1 MENKTW
7 SWKRKSAEKN
17 IEKEKTLELKKSVES
32 LNEQLTSA
40 CIESTAKDDLLAKQA
55 KVAEEAI
62 AGWEKAEAQALSLK
76 QQLDGALLQ
85 KKAAEERLVARD
97 TELQECM
104 QHLRGVKEEQ
114 QLVVNNAS
122 SRISREQEKTRM
134 LEQRLVETNK
144 KLSELVAENGNL
156 KRILEAKE
164 QLLEE
169 LNEAKSKLEEN
180 FTDVMS
186 RLDASE
192 KLNASLQ
199 YEVCILQKELEIRNE
214 ERDFNRRSTDAAHR
228 QHLES
233 IKKIAKLETEC
244 QRLRLMVR
252 KRLPG
257 PGALAKMRNEVE
269 VLGYDS
275 SSKDG
280 SSIVKRLHAIE
291 NENKVLTESLTK
303 KTNELQASR
312 IMLAR
317 TSSKLSQVETQLE
330 DLSKGKA
337 DYELAKSSPMPYNLQ
352 RSSISDHGGNEDN
365 LSRAESWA
373 SALISE
379 LEHFKSGK
387 PTAPSC
393 KSVAV
398 SDLSL
403 MDDFVEMEKLA
414 IITVDKHFDS
424 SLSAIADS
432 NSCVTTKESEAT
444 CRDLVPVMEVSRCNE
459 ADEGKQFKYLSLE
472 NYPIWLQDI
481 LRVIIQK
488 HHIMQKSFCSILEDV
503 QSALGNWDSSVVLK
517 SYSEKV
523 LQTKCTLSDFFNEDI
538 RTQFCRS
545 DLEKPVCKLV
555 ELVEGIIQKCRES
568 RTGQSISSAD
578 DEGVSLHDKSAS
590 GNEYLARTF
599 LWEISDLTNVLQN
612 FIAACNDLLTD
623 KIDLQ
628 KLIDEVSSTL
638 DLIISHSFSIQDVS
652 DMKATIRKH
661 IVADELGSEHALKSV
676 SVSNAL
682 HILFRMEDME
692 SKLKHENVRLNSEI
706 VSIESKRKDLEDMLK
721 ASGTKNEALKAQL
734 QESEASISNLQK
746 EIEKIKK
753 AKEQIEEQIANQI
766 GINEDLATQLTLARA
781 ELNEALRKFSSL
793 EIQLAHR
800 SNCCEELEE
809 TCLELQLELER
820 ASSEETPKY
829 IMPRPE
835 DKQIPTECDI
845 IAATEKLAACQETI
859 LNLGKQLKAMASAD
873 DAPLFTNVST
883 TTPKS
888 NHDRLQL
895 LEHTRKEGHS
905 ESGELRSAKIENVS
919 TEPPHP
925 SVSDEVPMSPENPSD
940 KHKGDPDEGKP
951 MIVAKK
957 QDAGATLLRKIMMQ
971 RRRKRS
977 TRLELPV
984 GAQ

>member
-1 MENKTW
+1 MEFVGIMENKTW
-7 SWKRKSAEKN
+7 LWKRKSAEKN
-17 IEKEKTLELKKSVES
+17 IEKEKNLELEKSVES
-32 LNEQLTSA
+32 LNEQVTSA
-40 CIESTAKDDLLAKQA
+40 RIESTAKDDLLAKQA

-62 AGWEKAEAQALSLK
+62 AGWEKTEAQALSLK
-76 QQLDGALLQ
+76 QQLDGVLLQ
-85 KKAAEERLVARD
+85 KKTAEERLVARD

-104 QHLRGVKEEQ
+104 QQLRGVKEEQ
-114 QLVVNNAS
+114 KLVVNNAS
-122 SRISREQEKTRM
+122 LRIAREQEKTRM
-134 LEQRLVETNK
+134 LEQRLVETDK

-156 KRILEAKE
+156 KRILEAKV
-164 QLLEE
+164 QSLAE

-233 IKKIAKLETEC
+233 IKKIAKLEAEC
-244 QRLRLMVR
+244 QRLRVMVR

-275 SSKDG
+275 STKDG
-280 SSIVKRLHAIE
+280 SSIAKRLHAIE

-317 TSSKLSQVETQLE
+317 TASKLSQVETQLE

-337 DYELAKSSPMPYNLQ
+337 
-352 RSSISDHGGNEDN
+352 GGNEDN

-414 IITVDKHFDS
+414 IITVDKHFDT

-432 NSCVTTKESEAT
+432 NSCVTIKESEAN
-444 CRDLVPVMEVSRCNE
+444 CRDLVPLMEVVSSCNE
-459 ADEGKQFKYLSLE
+459 ANEGKQFKYLSLE

-503 QSALGNWDSSVVLK
+503 QSALGNWDSSIVAK

-523 LQTKCTLSDFFNEDI
+523 MQTKCTLSDFFDEGITTDS
-538 RTQFCRS
+538 RS

-555 ELVEGIIQKCRES
+555 ELVEGMIQKCRES
-568 RTGQSISSAD
+568 KTGQSLS
-578 DEGVSLHDKSAS
+578 S

-599 LWEISDLTNVLQN
+599 LWEISDLTTVLQN
-612 FIAACNDLLTD
+612 LIAACKDLLTD

-638 DLIISHSFSIQDVS
+638 DVIISHSFSIQDVS

-661 IVADELGSEHALKSV
+661 MVADELGSEHVLKSV

-692 SKLKHENVRLNSEI
+692 SKLKDENVRLNSEI
-706 VSIESKRKDLEDMLK
+706 VSIKSKREDLEDMLK
-721 ASGTKNEALKAQL
+721 TSGANNEALKAQL

-746 EIEKIKK
+746 EIENFKE

-766 GINEDLATQLTLARA
+766 SINEDLATQLTLARA
-781 ELNEALRKFSSL
+781 ELNQALQKFTSL
-793 EIQLAHR
+793 EIQLAQR

-829 IMPRPE
+829 IMRPE
-835 DKQIPTECDI
+835 DKQQIPTECDI

-859 LNLGKQLKAMASAD
+859 LNLGKQLKALASAED
-873 DAPLFTNVST
+873 GPLFSNVST

-888 NHDRLQL
+888 NNHRLQL
-895 LEHTRKEGHS
+895 IDHMSKEGHS
-905 ESGELRSAKIENVS
+905 ESCD
-919 TEPPHP
+919 P
-925 SVSDEVPMSPENPSD
+925 SVSDEVHMSPENLSD
-940 KHKGDPDEGKP
+940 KHKGDPDERKL

-957 QDAGATLLRKIMMQ
+957 QDAGASLLRKILMQ
-971 RRRKRS
+971 RRRKGS